1 MPEKL
6 RQNIMGNPAEAAPAT
21 FEMSEKLKKAVETFF
36 KFLRI
41 EDKPESSD
49 SIFILGGASLAP
61 VKKASELYAAG
72 YSTKI
77 GFIST
82 GGNFGGDKVW
92 GIPED
97 VKYRETLLQS
107 GVPEGAVVSKGLT
120 SNTLAEA
127 KAAIPF
133 LKDGGVDPK
142 KVILVARPTH
152 QRRAFD
158 TFRQQNPDTT
168 FINCP
173 ADEPLDFNDIDTMK
187 RLVAEAERL
196 LDYSKKGD
204 IAKQDISLEVLKA
217 AAIIRMELKNRGEY
231 SFRTKPPE
239 KV

>member
-1 MPEKL
+1 MLEKL
-6 RQNIMGNPAEAAPAT
+6 GQNSVGNPAEAAPAVP
-21 FEMSEKLKKAVETFF
+21 EMSERLKKAVETFF
-36 KFLRI
+36 NFLRI

-61 VKKASELYAAG
+61 VTKASELYKAG
-72 YSTKI
+72 YSSKI

-97 VKYRETLLQS
+97 KKYREVLLQA
-107 GVPEGAVVSKGLT
+107 GVPATDIVSKGLT

-127 KAAIPF
+127 RAAVPF
-133 LKDGGVDPK
+133 LKEGGIDPK

-173 ADEPLDFNDIDTMK
+173 ADEPLDFNDIGTMK

-204 IAKQDISLEVLKA
+204 IAKQDIPIEILKS

-231 SFRTKPPE
+231 SFRTKPPN
-239 KV
+239 KT